1 MKTKKLICMV
11 LTMILVIFTFAG
23 CGENAKEKAVKEIEN
38 VKVSAYFED
47 EQDAVK
53 ELKEQYIKAV
63 KEAKNDEEA
72 EKQLKEF
79 KKNLKKI
86 LTKEDKIKTYTKQ
99 LNEEIAKMDEKN
111 KEKAQNIFDS
121 YKDKLTEVKTNADFA
136 KMIDEISAKIKEA
149 TKIEVE
155 IEDDLTEPAAV
166 ASPNNSS
173 AGSSSSKKSGSNSG
187 SSSNKGSGSSSSSG
201 GSSSSGSSKPSHQHS
216 WTPHYAT
223 GYKTETYQYTVYYCS
238 IHNMEFSSLGA
249 ADAHY
254 CAMDDAG
261 DPCGYKPVTRTGTK
275 QVPYQYVDYY
285 YCSCG
290 ATK

>member
-223 GYKTETYQYTVYYCS
+223 GYKTETHYKTVYKCS
-238 IHNMEFSSLGA
+238 HGLEFSSYGSA
-249 ADAHY
+249 YQHY
-254 CAMDDAG
+254 IEAG
-261 DPCGYKPVTRTGTK
+261 DRGDGCNFGPEDVPYTE